1 MRNAIIA
8 ICTALSLTACAG
20 AQSSATTKPVATV
33 EKPRIVTA
41 QEWGSKPQP
50 IDDSRKH
57 TPRFITIHHAGV
69 LWKGNQQP
77 VNTVRGLQAY
87 GQKEK
92 NWPDLPYHFLIAPD
106 GTIFEGRSLAYEP
119 QSNTN
124 YPLQG
129 HVGVELMGNFEEQR
143 VSPQQLKSLV
153 ALTAYLCDSLRIPP
167 SEIAGHRDRAEKQT
181 VCPGKDLYR
190 YIADGQ
196 IRDWVTRTLSGERP
210 DITPLPALP
219 GGPTE
224 VIPTTVTSATKPA
237 TAP

>member
-1 MRNAIIA
+1 MRNALS
-8 ICTALSLTACAG
+8 ALSVVLLLTACAS
-20 AQSSATTKPVATV
+20 AQATTKPSAGKV
-33 EKPRIVTA
+33 EKPPIVTA
-41 QEWGSKPQP
+41 KEWGSKPQP
-50 IDDSRKH
+50 IDDSHKH
-57 TPRFITIHHAGV
+57 TPKRITIHHAGV
-69 LWKGNQQP
+69 FWKGTQEP

-119 QSNTN
+119 QSNTD

-153 ALTAYLCDSLRIPP
+153 ALTAYLCDSLSIAPT
-167 SEIAGHRDRAEKQT
+167 EIAGHRDRAEKQT

-190 YIADGQ
+190 YIEGGQ
-196 IRDWVTRTLSGERP
+196 IRGWVEKTLNGDKP
-210 DITPLPALP
+210 DIAPLEALP
-219 GGPTE
+219 GGPTDP
-224 VIPTTVTSATKPA
+224 IPTTITPATKPA
-237 TAP
+237 GK

>member
-1 MRNAIIA
+1 MRNALS
-8 ICTALSLTACAG
+8 ALSIVLLFTACAS
-20 AQSSATTKPVATV
+20 AQATTKPSASKV
-33 EKPRIVTA
+33 EKPSIVTA
-41 QEWGSKPQP
+41 KEWGSKPQP
-50 IDDSRKH
+50 IDDSHKH
-57 TPRFITIHHAGV
+57 TPQRITIHHAGV
-69 LWKGNQQP
+69 FWKGTQEP

-153 ALTAYLCDSLRIPP
+153 ALTAYLCDSLSIAPK
-167 SEIAGHRDRAEKQT
+167 EIAGHKDRAEKQT

-190 YIADGQ
+190 YIEGGQ
-196 IRDWVTRTLSGERP
+196 IRGWVEKTLNGAKP
-210 DITPLPALP
+210 DIAPLDALP
-219 GGPTE
+219 GGPTDE
-224 VIPTTVTSATKPA
+224 IPTTIKPATKPA
-237 TAP
+237 GK